1 MNNTQS
7 VKDIEQ
13 QLSGPGS
20 DALVKSI
27 GIPPRPAV
35 LMELQKELEK
45 DDPDLRTVARLVAGD
60 VALTASML
68 RIVNSPAF
76 ALSRPCETFAQAI
89 SMMGIRPLNALIT
102 DLLVRRVIRTDGP
115 QLTRFWDVSGKRSYS
130 LARLSRNMGQVAPD
144 MAQSFGLFCDVG
156 IPLMM
161 QRFPDYGK
169 TLKACND
176 EPERSFTVIEHEHH
190 QADHALIGGMM
201 ARSWGVSKTVCL
213 AIRLHHDYSIFQ
225 NPEMPPEVCQ
235 LVAMGL
241 LAELAIQRFAGLNHS
256 SEWDKGSDL
265 AIGCL
270 MLTDQDV
277 EDWVDKLLEDFS
289 AGKA

>member
-1 MNNTQS
+1 M
-7 VKDIEQ
+7 
-13 QLSGPGS
+13 
-20 DALVKSI
+20 
-27 GIPPRPAV
+27 
-35 LMELQKELEK
+35 
-45 DDPDLRTVARLVAGD
+45 
-60 VALTASML
+60 
-68 RIVNSPAF
+68 
-76 ALSRPCETFAQAI
+76 
-89 SMMGIRPLNALIT
+89 
-102 DLLVRRVIRTDGP
+102 
-115 QLTRFWDVSGKRSYS
+115 
-130 LARLSRNMGQVAPD
+130 
-144 MAQSFGLFCDVG
+144 
-156 IPLMM
+156 
-161 QRFPDYGK
+161 
-169 TLKACND
+169 
-176 EPERSFTVIEHEHH
+176 
-190 QADHALIGGMM
+190 
-201 ARSWGVSKTVCL
+201 SKTVCL